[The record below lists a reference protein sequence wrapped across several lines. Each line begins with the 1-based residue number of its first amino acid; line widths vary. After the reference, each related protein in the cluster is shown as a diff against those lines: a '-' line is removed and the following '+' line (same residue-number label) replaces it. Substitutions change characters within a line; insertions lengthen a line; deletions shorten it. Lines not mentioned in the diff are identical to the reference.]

1 MLIDLLSTV
10 SVVSFAE
17 KFKASGDRLD
27 YLILNAGIG
36 AGKFELSPDGYESTY
51 VPALSVSRR
60 ISRVNIF

>member
-1 MLIDLLSTV
+1 MLIDLLSTA

-51 VPALSVSRR
+51 VPVSQVSRR
-60 ISRVNIF
+60 IARANM